1 MDNFM
6 ISFIILIVAI
16 FFSRMIIE
24 KANKKLDQEKKAAL
38 IDVFSRDRIWTYGM
52 LLGLII
58 LFFITLRFSL
68 IDPLWAYLIYIF
80 LLISYVIMM
89 AYYSYKKLKTNDFP
103 SFYIKSYVLSL
114 SLRLIGLLIFIALLN
129 V

>member
-24 KANKKLDQEKKAAL
+24 KANKKLNQEKKAAL

-114 SLRLIGLLIFIALLN
+114 SIRLIGLLIFIALLN

>member
-6 ISFIILIVAI
+6 ISFIIFIVAI
-16 FFSRMIIE
+16 FFSRKIIE

-103 SFYIKSYVLSL
+103 SFYIQSYVLSL

>member
-24 KANKKLDQEKKAAL
+24 KANKKLNQEKKAAL

>member
-114 SLRLIGLLIFIALLN
+114 SLRLVGLLIFIALIN